1 MKRTIIFW
9 LAALLAVVSLQA
21 QEVKAG
27 HYIIDGKVVKEFDGS
42 QLIGKTITSYSTD
55 QVHNI
60 HIIFTSDYQGDADAR
75 KEEVKAALAEVIPV
89 RGKIVVIHD
98 GDAKPKADQPEQ
110 KIYVINGK
118 VVPYSELK
126 ELSSYKIVSM
136 TVIKNK
142 QHPDYVK
149 YARDAVKNGGV
160 DPDALIIITTKP

>member
-1 MKRTIIFW
+1 MRGTIIFW
-9 LAALLAVVSLQA
+9 LAALLAVASLQA
-21 QEVKAG
+21 QEVKSG
-27 HYIIDGKVVKEFDGS
+27 HYVIDGKVVKEFDGS

-55 QVHNI
+55 QVHNV
-60 HIIFTSDYQGDADAR
+60 HIIFTSAYQGDAETM
-75 KEEVKAALAEVIPV
+75 KKEVKAALAEVIPV
-89 RGKIVVIHD
+89 RDKIVVIHD
-98 GDAKPKADQPEQ
+98 GDAKPKADQS

-149 YARDAVKNGGV
+149 YARDAVKYGGV
-160 DPDALIIITTKP
+160 DPEALIIITTKP

>member
-1 MKRTIIFW
+1 MRGIIIFW
-9 LAALLAVVSLQA
+9 LAALLAVASLQA
-21 QEVKAG
+21 QEVKSG

-60 HIIFTSDYQGDADAR
+60 HIIFTSAYQGDAET
-75 KEEVKAALAEVIPV
+75 KKKEVKAALAEVTPE
-89 RGKIVVIHD
+89 RGNVIVIHD
-98 GDAKPKADQPEQ
+98 GDAKSKADQSE
-110 KIYVINGK
+110 KNIYVINGK

-149 YARDAVKNGGV
+149 YARDAVKYGNV
-160 DPDALIIITTKP
+160 DPEALIIITTKP

>member
-27 HYIIDGKVVKEFDGS
+27 HYIIDGKAVKEFDGS
-42 QLIGKTITSYSTD
+42 QLIGKTITSYTTD

-98 GDAKPKADQPEQ
+98 GDAKPKADVDADTKAKLRQ
-110 KIYVINGK
+110 IDDDIAAANT
-118 VVPYSELK
+118 ELAQ
-126 ELSSYKIVSM
+126 LVSQL
-136 TVIKNK
+136 TGDEFAIK
-142 QHPDYVK
+142 
-149 YARDAVKNGGV
+149 GLE
-160 DPDALIIITTKP
+160 ALINKETQL